1 MLLGGKK
8 MMEVVRNE
16 AKTKEEALEKSLE
29 ELNVRAD
36 ETFYYFEQTEG
47 GLFKSKKFISVVT
60 TKYAVKEFIKNFLN
74 SLARRMNTK
83 FNIEVKETEVGFSVI
98 VIGDNSGALIGK
110 EGRTLNS
117 IQTVLRQS
125 LKKYGNFDFKVNI
138 DISNY
143 KAKRER
149 NLAFEIKKICRDVIK
164 TKVDA
169 KLDPMNSYERRIV
182 HNIVSLYDNL
192 TSESIGVNP
201 NRYTVI
207 KYKED

>member
-1 MLLGGKK
+1 

-16 AKTKEEALEKSLE
+16 AKSKEEALEKSLE

-36 ETFYYFEQTEG
+36 ETYYYFEETEG
-47 GLFKSKKFISVVT
+47 GLFKSKKYVCVMT
-60 TKYAVKEFIKNFLN
+60 TKYGVKEYIKKFLID
-74 SLARRMNTK
+74 LARYMNTK
-83 FNIEVKETEVGFSVI
+83 FNIEVMQTEVGFSVI

-117 IQTVLRQS
+117 IQTILRQS
-125 LKKYGNFDFKVNI
+125 LKKFGNFDFRVNI

-149 NLAFEIKKICRDVIK
+149 NLAYEVKKICREVLK

-182 HNIVSLYDNL
+182 HNIVGDFKNL
-192 TSESIGVNP
+192 TSESEGVNP

-207 KYKED
+207 KYKEMEEE

>member
-1 MLLGGKK
+1 
-8 MMEVVRNE
+8 MEVVRNE

-36 ETFYYFEQTEG
+36 ETYYYFEEVEG
-47 GLFKSKKFISVVT
+47 GLFKSKKYTAVVT
-60 TKYAVKEFIKNFLN
+60 TKYAVKEYIKSFLTE
-74 SLARRMNTK
+74 LARKMNTK
-83 FNIEVKETEVGFSVI
+83 FNIEVMETEVGFSVI

-117 IQTVLRQS
+117 IQIILRQS

-149 NLAFEIKKICRDVIK
+149 NITYEIKKICREVLK
-164 TKVDA
+164 TKVDV

-182 HNIVSLYDNL
+182 HNVVSGFKNL
-192 TSESIGVNP
+192 TSESVGVNP
-201 NRYTVI
+201 NRYTII
-207 KYKED
+207 KYVETEEN

>member
-1 MLLGGKK
+1 

-16 AKTKEEALEKSLE
+16 AKNKEEALEKSLE
-29 ELNVRAD
+29 QLNVRED
-36 ETFYYFEQTEG
+36 ETYYYFEETEG
-47 GLFKSKKFISVVT
+47 GLFKSKKYTSVVT
-60 TKYAVKEFIKNFLN
+60 TKYAVKEYIKKFLN
-74 SLARRMNTK
+74 DLARKMNTK
-83 FNIEVKETEVGFSVI
+83 FNIEVMETEVGFSVI

-110 EGRTLNS
+110 DGRTLNS

-143 KAKRER
+143 KAKKEK
-149 NLAFEIKKICRDVIK
+149 NIVFEVKKICREVLK

-182 HNIVSLYDNL
+182 HNVVSDFKNL
-192 TSESIGVNP
+192 TSESVGVNP
-201 NRYTVI
+201 NRYTII
-207 KYKED
+207 KYKEAEEE